1 MKKSIYIWLAAA
13 ALAFNACSDDYLNT
27 TSDDTDK
34 KTIFES
40 TENVKLAVNGL
51 SRLMSTQYLSSQGF
65 NGEGTII
72 TWYANYPGNDFQK
85 CNLTGWSPIINAE
98 YHEISTAIYD
108 YYPWFYYYKIIG
120 NANTIICEVD
130 NATGSAADKQ
140 FLKAQALTFRA
151 YCYLMLSQLYS
162 HRWQDSNNGASRG
175 LPLRIDESKGDL
187 PASTLAETYAR
198 IYKDLDEAIAGYT
211 ASGQDRN
218 SKENYAVNIDVA
230 YAIYAR
236 AALTREDWENAAKY
250 AALARKKYKLM
261 TNKEY
266 VDGGFNAPNRE
277 WIWSVYSNAQETLYF
292 YQFFAYQGSNSNASA
307 GRNYPCA
314 ISKELYDQIPATD
327 VRKAIF
333 LDPGNLPFNTAT
345 GLADKA
351 LTKKAKADYGS
362 KLNVKSQIFAYMQFK
377 MQAVVNPGV
386 GEFCLFRAAEMYLTE
401 AEADCHLGK
410 EAEAQALL
418 VALNKTSGRDPSYT
432 CTKTGNDLLTEVKL
446 YRRFD
451 LWGEGFD
458 WFDFKRWKQP
468 IVRKTFAKGGSFH
481 ETFAK
486 TIKPEEANAWTWVIP
501 NRETDYNSAIKS
513 NTK

>member
-1 MKKSIYIWLAAA
+1 
-13 ALAFNACSDDYLNT
+13 
-27 TSDDTDK
+27 
-34 KTIFES
+34 
-40 TENVKLAVNGL
+40 
-51 SRLMSTQYLSSQGF
+51 MSTQYLSSQGF

-266 VDGGFNAPNRE
+266 VDGG
-277 WIWSVYSNAQETLYF
+277 ST
-292 YQFFAYQGSNSNASA
+292 
-307 GRNYPCA
+307 
-314 ISKELYDQIPATD
+314 
-327 VRKAIF
+327 
-333 LDPGNLPFNTAT
+333 
-345 GLADKA
+345 
-351 LTKKAKADYGS
+351 
-362 KLNVKSQIFAYMQFK
+362 
-377 MQAVVNPGV
+377 
-386 GEFCLFRAAEMYLTE
+386 
-401 AEADCHLGK
+401 HL
-410 EAEAQALL
+410 
-418 VALNKTSGRDPSYT
+418 
-432 CTKTGNDLLTEVKL
+432 TGNGFGAFTAMPKRHCTFISSLLTREATAMQVQAATI
-446 YRRFD
+446 RVPSVRNSTTRF
-451 LWGEGFD
+451 L
-458 WFDFKRWKQP
+458 QP
-468 IVRKTFAKGGSFH
+468 TFARRYSS
-481 ETFAK
+481 TRA
-486 TIKPEEANAWTWVIP
+486 TCRSIQQRA
-501 NRETDYNSAIKS
+501 
-513 NTK
+513 